1 MEASEPQMKRQKASG
16 LQRVFLRSPVQL
28 YRGPIAD
35 VLRWRCVMLLVATG
49 RKSGEPRPV
58 CISFMPDG
66 DRYIVFSG
74 WGTSSNWYRNIRAN
88 PRVTIQVGRK
98 RMEAE
103 AQLIESPAERAAL
116 MLRMVDRSGSC
127 GPPKLIRPLL
137 RLTRLF
143 DYDAELRMAVEQGGD
158 LPVLEIV
165 PLDSQR
171 AQS

>member
-1 MEASEPQMKRQKASG
+1 METSEPRMTRQKAAG
-16 LQRVFLRSPVQL
+16 LQRFFLRSPVKL
-28 YRGPIAD
+28 YRGPIAEL
-35 VLRWRCVMLLVATG
+35 LRWRCVLLLIATG

-103 AQLIESPAERAAL
+103 ARLIESPDERAAL
-116 MLRMVDRSGSC
+116 MLRMVQRSGSC
-127 GPPKLIRPLL
+127 GPPKLIRPVL
-137 RLTRLF
+137 RMTGLF
-143 DYDAELRMAVEQGGD
+143 DYEAELRMAAEQGGD
-158 LPVLEIV
+158 LPVLELV
-165 PLDSQR
+165 PLDG
-171 AQS
+171 QSVQS

>member
-1 MEASEPQMKRQKASG
+1 MTRQKSAG
-16 LQRVFLRSPVQL
+16 LQRFFLRSPVQM
-28 YRGPIAD
+28 YRGPIAEL
-35 VLRWRCVMLLVATG
+35 LRWRCVMLLVATG

-58 CISFMPDG
+58 CISFMPHG

-74 WGTSSNWYRNIRAN
+74 WGTSSNWYRNVRAN

-98 RMEAE
+98 RMDADVR
-103 AQLIESPAERAAL
+103 LIESPDERAAL
-116 MLRMVDRSGSC
+116 MLRMVERSGSC
-127 GPPKLIRPLL
+127 GPPKLIRPIL

-165 PLDSQR
+165 PLDSQDM
-171 AQS
+171 QS